1 MSEDVDLVW
10 KVQVRMPAH
19 QARAVANA
27 ETLEE
32 EFYKRWERPEV
43 LPLIVG
49 FAGLSP
55 CRKHSGCSDLPGDED
70 DDVLIDGGDIGDA
83 EGGGETPP
91 QYAADGGE
99 IG

>member
-1 MSEDVDLVW
+1 MPEDVDLVW

-19 QARAVANA
+19 QARGIANA
-27 ETLEE
+27 ETLED
-32 EFYKRWERPEV
+32 EFYKKWERPEV

-55 CRKHSGCSDLPGDED
+55 CRKHLGHPGDED
-70 DDVLIDGGDIGDA
+70 DDVLIDGGNIEDA
-83 EGGGETPP
+83 ESGGGTPP
-91 QYAADGGE
+91 PYAADGGE